1 MIDVIGSGGMGIV
14 YRAHDAA
21 LNRTVAIKMLK
32 RADAG
37 PGKVHQLEQFFN
49 RELRA
54 TASLQ
59 HRNIVTVYES
69 GEQDGNPYLVMEC
82 LDGEPVSRVI
92 NERRPMPIVDKLEL
106 FVQVCD
112 GLQHAHDRKPQVIHR
127 DIKPANVIL
136 LRDGTA
142 KIVDFGIARVVG
154 IETSTLQAGQLLGSL
169 SYLSPEQIN
178 SVPIDARTD
187 IFSAGVMLYE
197 LLTYALPFKGN
208 EPAAVFVKILREDP
222 PPLSTYLG
230 DVPPELQACVSR
242 ALAKKTH
249 DRYQTAE
256 ELGFDL
262 LQIQKKIKQGMA
274 ADFMQR
280 AEASRQRGD
289 LERVKLHLQEILR
302 LDRHHD
308 QANRMLAEV
317 RKAIQE
323 QQRSAQIVQM
333 RSQAQVALAGQQ
345 YEEALACADQ
355 ALQLDPADQAS
366 VVLREEIQKAISLG
380 KAVRDSLRRAES
392 ALYAGDFDE
401 AREAVDAALR
411 LDTDSAEARAL
422 AEIIDKELSERS
434 RRLQVQG
441 LVDNARQGIAQ
452 RMFGDAIE
460 SLRKAEQLDPGDSN
474 VRELLQWASRGQDQE
489 QRRKDLLDLTDQI
502 HGALRAEDFSSAYT
516 ICEVGLGS
524 FPNEPTLQRLKS
536 IAEKQR
542 EIAERRRFVQVQSL
556 AAKGLLD
563 RSEFSAA
570 IKLLETSLQ
579 KLPAEPNLEALLA
592 LAKTESERQSE
603 DRESQAAQE
612 ASERAL
618 LQNQAAQRQ
627 AATLRTALADREEVD
642 HLESL
647 ALQLRQML
655 SGVEFEETTRR
666 SFDPLFEQVRAR
678 QLAKEQ
684 VAAELQDLRKNVEDS
699 YDPGSRA
706 RAKTRLQ
713 EVKAEF
719 PHERNVHAACE
730 EVARALDAR
739 GEEHERIIAELSR
752 MAESVKH
759 VPLSESTD
767 LLRNAARISADFS
780 MEPQVGAL
788 IQQIEYEVNRRL
800 AQRQALIEEM
810 GQLENAS
817 SRARSIGGLSQL
829 VSNAHSVASTAAG
842 EPDVMAALDRVKAA
856 AEARRQTI
864 SGLLAEVN
872 QVADRALRALGV
884 GQAEQLLAEA
894 QRRASANPELD
905 DLQETIGRVSAQV
918 HGRRIEHDLVCEELS
933 SLSASVSQALTPADL
948 DAIRNRALQI
958 RDKHGADQAIVALC
972 EQVDTEVRGARA
984 KLLQIELRR
993 LSQDQAVESSTLQ
1006 LGTTDSAS
1014 LVKKLQ
1020 ELVKTFP
1027 ESVELRGMVLRAEDS
1042 LERAQRARKEA
1053 ASRAS
1058 AIDLEVKASTMLLE
1072 TRQDAKALSALEAA
1086 VAKYPESAHLQ
1097 SLLAQCREQ
1106 IEAEV
1111 NRRLAQRQA
1120 LIEEMGQLENAST
1133 RARSISGLSQLIS
1146 NADSVAS
1153 AAAGEQDVMAA
1164 LDRVKSAAEARRQTI
1179 SRLSTEINQLADR
1192 ARVAL
1197 GVDQA
1202 EHLLAEGQQRASAHP
1217 ELDDLQETIG
1227 RVSAQVRGRRL
1238 EHDLV
1243 CEELSSLSESVS
1255 QALTPA
1261 DLDAIRNRA
1270 LQIRDKHA
1278 ANQAI
1283 VALCEQVDTEVR
1295 GARAKLLQIEL
1306 RRLSQD
1312 QPVESATLQMGTTD
1326 SSSLV
1331 KKLQELVKT
1340 FPESVELRG
1349 MLLRAEDSLER
1360 AQRARNEAAARAL
1373 AIDLA
1378 VKAYTRLL
1386 ATRPAAKAARAI
1398 EEAAAKYP
1406 ESAQLQSLLLQCREQ
1421 IEAEEEIKR
1430 QASAQRAAMQAAI
1443 DKGSDLLRNQR
1454 YVEAVAVLEVACQ
1467 QWPDEKQLEKLL
1479 STAQKSA
1486 QKANDRQAAEQEKI
1500 EQRMLQ
1506 VAMRPAVAPRRRLLV
1521 PAVVAC
1527 VLLAISG
1534 FLIRFL
1540 TRPHVSVLTVQSN
1553 PSGAEIE
1560 VDGRTCVTPNCSF
1573 KLSPGAT
1580 YSVKAGLKGYVSSS
1594 QAVAL
1599 GNDQTIS
1606 FELAQEAPPQPVAVP
1621 SPAPSKNP
1629 VTAKLVLKGVHSGD
1643 QLFVDDVRLAA
1654 SGPPGTW
1661 ELTPG
1666 SHRLRLMA
1674 GNQEL
1679 IADPRSFKANA
1690 TVVLNRADFKQPAP
1704 ATSEEQLAWNRI
1716 NSTGDPAA
1724 VEEFVRRYP
1733 NSSFRSQAESKL
1745 EALNWAKA
1753 GSSGSLRGYQE
1764 YAARYT
1770 SPPGPHLAAA
1780 LAEIARLEW
1789 EAVQN
1794 TTDPLQVKRF
1804 LEQNPSG
1811 PYHDR
1816 GVALLDDLA
1825 WRDAARKGDTA
1836 SLKGYLGTY
1845 PSGRHKEEATTQLAR
1860 LTPPPVAAPAPQATQ
1875 TPVPVPPAPPVT
1887 LKISDNAEDVNAIRS
1902 VLEGYKSAYDT
1913 KDLAKLQ
1920 ELWPDMSPKQVN
1932 GLRTAFHDAGKVTLT
1947 YSITKG
1953 PEVAANVAVVSF
1965 QQQIITNAA
1974 AKAQV
1979 TMTLKKDGTSWHIT
1993 SIR

>member
-222 PPLSTYLG
+222 PALSTYLG

-280 AEASRQRGD
+280 AEASMQRGD

-542 EIAERRRFVQVQSL
+542 DIAERRRFVQDQSL
-556 AAKGLLD
+556 AAKELLD

-570 IKLLETSLQ
+570 IKLLETALQ

-627 AATLRTALADREEVD
+627 AATLRTALGDREEVD
-642 HLESL
+642 HLEGL
-647 ALQLRQML
+647 ASQLRRML
-655 SGVEFEETTRR
+655 MGVEFEEATRR
-666 SFDPLFEQVRAR
+666 SFDPIFEQVRAR

-684 VAAELQDLRKNVEDS
+684 VSAELQDLRKSVGDS
-699 YDPGSRA
+699 FDPGSRA

-713 EVKAEF
+713 EVQAEF
-719 PHERNVHAACE
+719 PHERKVHDACE
-730 EVARALDAR
+730 EVVRALDAR
-739 GEEHERIIAELSR
+739 GEEHERILAELSKI
-752 MAESVKH
+752 AEAVKH

-767 LLRNAARISADFS
+767 LLGRAARISADFS

-788 IQQIEYEVNRRL
+788 TQQIEYEVNRRL

-817 SRARSIGGLSQL
+817 SRARSISGLSQL

-864 SGLLAEVN
+864 SRLLAEVN
-872 QVADRALRALGV
+872 QVADRALMALGV

-905 DLQETIGRVSAQV
+905 DLQETVGRVSAQV

-958 RDKHGADQAIVALC
+958 RDKPGADQSIVALC
-972 EQVDTEVRGARA
+972 EQVDTDVRGARA

-1027 ESVELRGMVLRAEDS
+1027 ESVELRGM
-1042 LERAQRARKEA
+1042 
-1053 ASRAS
+1053 
-1058 AIDLEVKASTMLLE
+1058 
-1072 TRQDAKALSALEAA
+1072 
-1086 VAKYPESAHLQ
+1086 
-1097 SLLAQCREQ
+1097 
-1106 IEAEV
+1106 
-1111 NRRLAQRQA
+1111 
-1120 LIEEMGQLENAST
+1120 
-1133 RARSISGLSQLIS
+1133 
-1146 NADSVAS
+1146 
-1153 AAAGEQDVMAA
+1153 
-1164 LDRVKSAAEARRQTI
+1164 
-1179 SRLSTEINQLADR
+1179 
-1192 ARVAL
+1192 
-1197 GVDQA
+1197 
-1202 EHLLAEGQQRASAHP
+1202 
-1217 ELDDLQETIG
+1217 
-1227 RVSAQVRGRRL
+1227 
-1238 EHDLV
+1238 
-1243 CEELSSLSESVS
+1243 
-1255 QALTPA
+1255 
-1261 DLDAIRNRA
+1261 
-1270 LQIRDKHA
+1270 
-1278 ANQAI
+1278 
-1283 VALCEQVDTEVR
+1283 
-1295 GARAKLLQIEL
+1295 
-1306 RRLSQD
+1306 
-1312 QPVESATLQMGTTD
+1312 
-1326 SSSLV
+1326 
-1331 KKLQELVKT
+1331 
-1340 FPESVELRG
+1340 
-1349 MLLRAEDSLER
+1349 LLRAEDTLDR
-1360 AQRARNEAAARAL
+1360 AQRARNEAAARAS
-1373 AIDLA
+1373 AVDLE

-1386 ATRPAAKAARAI
+1386 ESGQAAKALGALV
-1398 EEAAAKYP
+1398 EAAAKYP
-1406 ESAQLQSLLLQCREQ
+1406 ESEQLQSLLLKCRKQ

-1430 QASAQRAAMQAAI
+1430 QASAKRAAMQAAI
-1443 DKGSDLLRNQR
+1443 DKGSDLLRNRR
-1454 YVEAVAVLEVACQ
+1454 YVEATALLEVACQ
-1467 QWPDEKQLEKLL
+1467 QWPGEKQLEKLL

-1486 QKANDRQAAEQEKI
+1486 QKANERQAAEQAKI
-1500 EQRMLQ
+1500 RQRELQ
-1506 VAMRPAVAPRRRLLV
+1506 VVTRPIGAPRKRLLV
-1521 PAVVAC
+1521 PVVVAC
-1527 VLLAISG
+1527 VLLAMAG
-1534 FLIRFL
+1534 LLIRFV
-1540 TRPHVSVLTVQSN
+1540 TRPHVSVLSVQSN

-1560 VDGRTCVTPNCSF
+1560 VDGRRCVTPNCSF

-1594 QAVAL
+1594 QSVAL
-1599 GNDQTIS
+1599 SNDQTIS

-1621 SPAPSKNP
+1621 SPAPSQAP

-1679 IADPRSFKANA
+1679 VADPRSFKANA

-1716 NSTGDPAA
+1716 NNTGDPAA
-1724 VEEFVRRYP
+1724 VEEFLRRYP
-1733 NSSFRSQAESKL
+1733 SSSFRSQAESKL

-1770 SPPGPHLAAA
+1770 SPPGPHLPAA
-1780 LAEIARLEW
+1780 LAEISRLEW
-1789 EAVQN
+1789 EAIQN
-1794 TTDPLQVKRF
+1794 TTDPLPVKRF
-1804 LEQNPSG
+1804 LEHNPSG

-1816 GVALLDDLA
+1816 AVALLDDLS
-1825 WRDAARKGDTA
+1825 WRDASRKGDTA

-1860 LTPPPVAAPAPQATQ
+1860 LTPPPVAAPAPQETQ

-1887 LKISDNAEDVNAIRS
+1887 PKLADNAEDISAIRG
-1902 VLEGYKSAYDT
+1902 VLDGYKSAYDT

-1947 YSITKG
+1947 YAITKG
-1953 PEVAANVAVVSF
+1953 PEVAGNVAVVTF
-1965 QQQIITNAA
+1965 QQQIVTNAG
-1974 AKAQV
+1974 AKSQV
-1979 TMTLKKDGTSWHIT
+1979 TMTLKKDGNNSWHIT

>member
-1 MIDVIGSGGMGIV
+1 VIDVIGSGGMGIV

-222 PPLSTYLG
+222 PALSTYLG

-280 AEASRQRGD
+280 AEASMQRGD

-542 EIAERRRFVQVQSL
+542 DIAERRRFVQDQSL
-556 AAKGLLD
+556 AAKELLD

-570 IKLLETSLQ
+570 IKLLETALQ

-627 AATLRTALADREEVD
+627 AATLRTALGDREEVD
-642 HLESL
+642 HLEGL
-647 ALQLRQML
+647 ASQLRRML
-655 SGVEFEETTRR
+655 MGVEFEEATRR
-666 SFDPLFEQVRAR
+666 SFDPIFEQVRAR

-684 VAAELQDLRKNVEDS
+684 VSAELQDLRKSVGDS
-699 YDPGSRA
+699 FDPGSRA

-713 EVKAEF
+713 EVQAEF
-719 PHERNVHAACE
+719 PHERKVHDACE
-730 EVARALDAR
+730 EVVRALDAR
-739 GEEHERIIAELSR
+739 GEEHERILAELSKI
-752 MAESVKH
+752 AEAVKH

-767 LLRNAARISADFS
+767 LLGRAARISADFS

-788 IQQIEYEVNRRL
+788 TQQIEYEVNRRL

-817 SRARSIGGLSQL
+817 SRARSISGLSQL

-864 SGLLAEVN
+864 SRLLAEVN
-872 QVADRALRALGV
+872 LVADRALMALGV

-905 DLQETIGRVSAQV
+905 DLQETVGRVSAQV

-958 RDKHGADQAIVALC
+958 RDKPGADQSIVALC
-972 EQVDTEVRGARA
+972 EQVDTDVRGARA

-1020 ELVKTFP
+1020 EL
-1027 ESVELRGMVLRAEDS
+1027 A
-1042 LERAQRARKEA
+1042 
-1053 ASRAS
+1053 
-1058 AIDLEVKASTMLLE
+1058 
-1072 TRQDAKALSALEAA
+1072 
-1086 VAKYPESAHLQ
+1086 
-1097 SLLAQCREQ
+1097 
-1106 IEAEV
+1106 
-1111 NRRLAQRQA
+1111 
-1120 LIEEMGQLENAST
+1120 
-1133 RARSISGLSQLIS
+1133 
-1146 NADSVAS
+1146 
-1153 AAAGEQDVMAA
+1153 
-1164 LDRVKSAAEARRQTI
+1164 
-1179 SRLSTEINQLADR
+1179 
-1192 ARVAL
+1192 
-1197 GVDQA
+1197 
-1202 EHLLAEGQQRASAHP
+1202 
-1217 ELDDLQETIG
+1217 
-1227 RVSAQVRGRRL
+1227 
-1238 EHDLV
+1238 
-1243 CEELSSLSESVS
+1243 
-1255 QALTPA
+1255 
-1261 DLDAIRNRA
+1261 
-1270 LQIRDKHA
+1270 
-1278 ANQAI
+1278 
-1283 VALCEQVDTEVR
+1283 
-1295 GARAKLLQIEL
+1295 
-1306 RRLSQD
+1306 
-1312 QPVESATLQMGTTD
+1312 
-1326 SSSLV
+1326 
-1331 KKLQELVKT
+1331 KT

-1360 AQRARNEAAARAL
+1360 AQRARNEAAARAS
-1373 AIDLA
+1373 AVDLE

-1386 ATRPAAKAARAI
+1386 ESGQAAKALGALV
-1398 EEAAAKYP
+1398 EAAAKYP
-1406 ESAQLQSLLLQCREQ
+1406 ESEQLQSLLLKCRKQ

-1430 QASAQRAAMQAAI
+1430 QASAKRAAMQAAI
-1443 DKGSDLLRNQR
+1443 DKGSDLLRNRR
-1454 YVEAVAVLEVACQ
+1454 YVEATALLEVACQ
-1467 QWPDEKQLEKLL
+1467 QWPGEKQLEKLL

-1486 QKANDRQAAEQEKI
+1486 QKANERQAAEQAKI
-1500 EQRMLQ
+1500 RQRELQ
-1506 VAMRPAVAPRRRLLV
+1506 VVTRPIGAPRKRLLV
-1521 PAVVAC
+1521 PVVVAC
-1527 VLLAISG
+1527 VLLAMAG
-1534 FLIRFL
+1534 LLIRFV
-1540 TRPHVSVLTVQSN
+1540 TRPHVSVLSVQSN

-1560 VDGRTCVTPNCSF
+1560 VDGRRCVTPNCSF

-1594 QAVAL
+1594 QSVAL
-1599 GNDQTIS
+1599 SNDQTIS

-1621 SPAPSKNP
+1621 SPAPSQAP

-1679 IADPRSFKANA
+1679 VADPRSFKANA

-1716 NSTGDPAA
+1716 NNTGDPAA
-1724 VEEFVRRYP
+1724 VEEFLRRYP
-1733 NSSFRSQAESKL
+1733 SSSFRSQAESKL

-1770 SPPGPHLAAA
+1770 SPPGPHLPAA
-1780 LAEIARLEW
+1780 LAEISRLEW
-1789 EAVQN
+1789 EAIQN
-1794 TTDPLQVKRF
+1794 TTDPLPVKRF
-1804 LEQNPSG
+1804 LEHNPSG

-1816 GVALLDDLA
+1816 AVALLDDLS
-1825 WRDAARKGDTA
+1825 WRDASRKGDTA

-1860 LTPPPVAAPAPQATQ
+1860 LTPPPVAAPAPQETQ

-1887 LKISDNAEDVNAIRS
+1887 PKLADNAEDISAIRG
-1902 VLEGYKSAYDT
+1902 VLDGYKSAYDT

-1947 YSITKG
+1947 YAITKG
-1953 PEVAANVAVVSF
+1953 PEVAGNVAVVTF
-1965 QQQIITNAA
+1965 QQQIVTNAG
-1974 AKAQV
+1974 AKSQV
-1979 TMTLKKDGTSWHIT
+1979 TMTLKKDGNNSWHIT